1 MSLATRCNAC
11 GTVFRVVQDQLKV
24 SEGWVRCGRCG
35 EVFNALEG
43 LFDLEGNSGPVPLAR
58 EPVAPPLPTTSPH
71 SSSAMAFDAGAPAA
85 PSPVQPPTPAFE
97 PAFAPSFHAE
107 PAPPHTPPH
116 APPHTTDTPAAEADF
131 DGVAWNDADPIGAT
145 PDTVGT
151 AGDTLADSR
160 VESSFDRST
169 PASSD
174 YTLDL
179 IDSQVPDEALVVTD
193 LPAEP
198 APSFLRE
205 EARTAQWQRPR
216 VRRALAVLALLLT
229 VILGMQVAVQQRDE
243 LAARWPAAAP
253 MLQSACSLLGCEID
267 APRVLEALAVESSG
281 LTRVDGAPQYR
292 LQVVLRNRATTA
304 VLAPA
309 FDLTL
314 TDLRGDVVARRV
326 LVASDFGSQ
335 APRRLAPGEDWSAL
349 AVLDLG
355 DTRVAGYTVELFYP

>member
-58 EPVAPPLPTTSPH
+58 EPVASPPPPPQ
-71 SSSAMAFDAGAPAA
+71 SSSPMAFDPA
-85 PSPVQPPTPAFE
+85 
-97 PAFAPSFHAE
+97 PAFAPASAPTSTPAAAAAFAAASTTE
-107 PAPPHTPPH
+107 PAPPPDLPDAAPTPVDE
-116 APPHTTDTPAAEADF
+116 AKADF
-131 DGVAWNDADPIGAT
+131 DGVTWNDADPVTAA
-145 PDTVGT
+145 PDTLGT

-169 PASSD
+169 PASA
-174 YTLDL
+174 YPLDL

-205 EARTAQWQRPR
+205 EARAAQWQRPR
-216 VRRALAVLALLLT
+216 VRRALAVLAMLLA

-243 LAARWPAAAP
+243 LAARWPEAAP
-253 MLQSACSLLGCEID
+253 LLQSACSLLGCEID

-281 LTRVDGAPQYR
+281 LTRVDGAPLYR
-292 LQVVLRNRATTA
+292 LQVALRNRATTP

-326 LVASDFGSQ
+326 LTASDFGSQ

>member
-58 EPVAPPLPTTSPH
+58 EPIAAPPPPPPPH
-71 SSSAMAFDAGAPAA
+71 SSSAHSSSPMAFDPA
-85 PSPVQPPTPAFE
+85 
-97 PAFAPSFHAE
+97 PAFAAVAMPEATLPPDPPGTAAE
-107 PAPPHTPPH
+107 PSPEAPV
-116 APPHTTDTPAAEADF
+116 DF
-131 DGVAWNDADPIGAT
+131 DGPAWNDADPIVTAA
-145 PDTVGT
+145 PDTLGA

-169 PASSD
+169 PASGYS
-174 YTLDL
+174 LDL
-179 IDSQVPDEALVVTD
+179 VDSQVPDEALVVTD

-205 EARTAQWQRPR
+205 EARAAQWQRPR
-216 VRRALAVLALLLT
+216 VRRALAVLALLLA

-253 MLQSACSLLGCEID
+253 MLQSACNLLGCEID

-281 LTRVDGAPQYR
+281 LTRVDGAPLYR
-292 LQVVLRNRATTA
+292 LQVALRNRATTA

-326 LVASDFGSQ
+326 LMPSDFGSQ

>member
-58 EPVAPPLPTTSPH
+58 EPVVTSPTA
-71 SSSAMAFDAGAPAA
+71 SSKSPMALEEGPMAAAEVSPPAPQEARPA
-85 PSPVQPPTPAFE
+85 EAEPDIEEQPWRTPASE
-97 PAFAPSFHAE
+97 P
-107 PAPPHTPPH
+107 
-116 APPHTTDTPAAEADF
+116 
-131 DGVAWNDADPIGAT
+131 G
-145 PDTVGT
+145 PDTLVAT
-151 AGDTLADSR
+151 GDTLADSR
-160 VESSFDRST
+160 SESSFDRST
-169 PASSD
+169 ADDD

-179 IDSQVPDEALVVTD
+179 VDSQVPDEALVVTD

-205 EARTAQWQRPR
+205 EARAAQWQRPR
-216 VRRALAVLALLLT
+216 VRRALATLSLLLI

-243 LAARWPAAAP
+243 LAARWPATAP
-253 MLQSACSLLGCEID
+253 LLQSACSLLGCEID
-267 APRVLEALAVESSG
+267 APRVLEALAVENSG
-281 LTRVDGAPQYR
+281 LTRVDGAPLYR
-292 LQVVLRNRATTA
+292 LQVTLRNRATTA

-309 FDLTL
+309 LDLTL
-314 TDLRGDVVARRV
+314 TDLRGEVVARRV
-326 LVASDFGSQ
+326 LMVSDFGSQ
-335 APRRLAPGEDWSAL
+335 APRRLASGEDWSAL